1 MKNGSISWQSV
12 LTLFRLDLRSRKDN
26 AHEMGK
32 KDKAMK
38 VMNFIFGL
46 VLYGML
52 VTGIYFF
59 SNMFVKRAGLRIEFL
74 TIANLLTIGISTIVA
89 VSTVVKNLYMNGD
102 NELLLRFP
110 VSGAEILIA
119 KSIYCALH
127 NLVVTVLITLPFH
140 VVFGAITGANAG
152 YYFASIAM
160 VLFQTLFPFF
170 VANLIAIPVMKIV
183 NVIKNQFL
191 LVLIMIIIAICAC
204 FVAYMTALSSVL
216 EYLATNR
223 VNLFD
228 DPTIYESIVKFASN
242 CYPFNWYAYLL
253 NGKVQ
258 AGLTGGDLGLAFLW
272 LFLIN
277 AALGVGAFFVTTK
290 CYYGTILKGIESEKE
305 SLVKLNKKNKVR
317 SVFGTLLNREF
328 FLIFRSFNYS
338 FQYLAMACAAPVMV
352 YYCNALA
359 SAMGTKSVGTTI
371 VPGLTLLVIII
382 FVTIIVSFASTSISR
397 EGNVFYHTKII
408 PVSFTNQILTKLFL
422 YGIVATASVV
432 LCCVT
437 VAIAFATEA
446 GGNLLTP
453 LDVGMIFIISE
464 LVVLAETCL
473 SIWADIKS
481 PTFNVSGDGELV
493 SANKNVALALFVGI
507 FTAVLY
513 GVFAMVFSFQ
523 GLTLGSAVFD
533 MKPAEVYG
541 ILIGVSAAILIG
553 SACLLFVNL
562 EKRYQKIVP

>member
-1 MKNGSISWQSV
+1 MKQSNISWQSV
-12 LTLFRLDLRSRKDN
+12 KTLFRLDLRSRKD
-26 AHEMGK
+26 ASQELKK

-38 VMNFIFGL
+38 VMNAIFGF
-46 VLYGML
+46 VLYAML
-52 VTGIYFF
+52 VAGIYFF
-59 SNMFVKRAGLRIEFL
+59 TNMFVKRAGLSLEYFL
-74 TIANLLTIGISTIVA
+74 SIANMVTIGISTIVA

-102 NELLLRFP
+102 NELLFRFP
-110 VSGAEILIA
+110 VSGTEILIA

-127 NLVVTVLITLPFH
+127 NFLVTMLLTLPFH
-140 VVFGAITGANAG
+140 IVAGIIAEASVG
-152 YYFASIAM
+152 YYFGSIAM
-160 VLFQTLFPFF
+160 IVFQSFLPFF
-170 VANLIAIPVMKIV
+170 IANLVAIPVMKFV
-183 NVIKNQFL
+183 NIIKNQFL
-191 LVLIMIIIAICAC
+191 LVLIMIIIMICGC
-204 FVAYMTALSSVL
+204 FVLYMNALSSVL
-216 EYLATNR
+216 DYLSDNR

-228 DPTIYESIVKFASN
+228 DPTIRQNIENFARNS
-242 CYPFNWYAYLL
+242 YPINFYAD
-253 NGKVQ
+253 V
-258 AGLTGGDLGLAFLW
+258 LTGGNLTGQHPALCFLY
-272 LFLIN
+272 LLLIN
-277 AALGVGAFFVTTK
+277 AAFGVSAFFTTTK
-290 CYYGTILKGIESEKE
+290 CYYGTILRGIESEKE
-305 SLVKLNKKNKVR
+305 SLVKLHKKNKVR

-359 SAMGTKSVGTTI
+359 SAMGKKSVGTTI

-408 PVSFTNQILTKLFL
+408 PVSYTNQILTKLFL
-422 YGIVATASVV
+422 YGIVGTASVV
-432 LCCVT
+432 LCCIT
-437 VAIAFATEA
+437 VAAAFATEA

-453 LDVGMIFIISE
+453 LDVGMTFLICE

-507 FTAVLY
+507 FTAILY

-523 GLTLGSAVFD
+523 GITLGKMTFD
-533 MKPAEVYG
+533 MQPAEVYG
-541 ILIGVSAAILIG
+541 ILVGVSGAILIA
-553 SACLLFVNL
+553 SACMLFVNL
-562 EKRYQKIVP
+562 DKRYQKIVP

>member
-1 MKNGSISWQSV
+1 MKHSNISWQSV
-12 LTLFRLDLRSRKDN
+12 KTLFRLDLRSRKD
-26 AHEMGK
+26 ATSELTH

-38 VMNFIFGL
+38 AMNLIFGL
-46 VLYGML
+46 VLYAIL
-52 VTGIYFF
+52 VVGIYFF
-59 SNMFVKRAGLRIEFL
+59 TNMFVKRAGLSLEYFL
-74 TIANLLTIGISTIVA
+74 SIANLVTIGISTIVA
-89 VSTVVKNLYMNGD
+89 ISTVVKNLYMNGD
-102 NELLLRFP
+102 NELLFRFP

-127 NLVVTVLITLPFH
+127 NFLVTVLLTLPFH
-140 VVFGAITGANAG
+140 IVAGAIAEASVG
-152 YYFASIAM
+152 YYFGSIAM
-160 VLFQTLFPFF
+160 IIFQSFLPFF
-170 VANLIAIPVMKIV
+170 IANLVAIPVMKVV

-191 LVLIMIIIAICAC
+191 LVLIMIIIAICGC
-204 FVAYMTALSSVL
+204 FVLYMNALSSVL
-216 EYLATNR
+216 DYLADNR

-228 DPTIYESIVKFASN
+228 DPTIRQNIENFARNS
-242 CYPFNWYAYLL
+242 YPINFYAD
-253 NGKVQ
+253 V
-258 AGLTGGDLGLAFLW
+258 LTGGHLSGQHPALCFLY
-272 LFLIN
+272 LLLIN
-277 AALGVGAFFVTTK
+277 GAFGVGAYFTTTK
-290 CYYGTILKGIESEKE
+290 CYYGTILRGIESEKE
-305 SLVKLNKKNKVR
+305 SIVKLHKTNKVR

-359 SAMGTKSVGTTI
+359 SSMGKKSVGTTI

-397 EGNVFYHTKII
+397 EGNVFYHTKVI
-408 PVSFTNQILTKLFL
+408 PVSYTNQILTKLFL
-422 YGIVATASVV
+422 YGIVGTASVV
-432 LCCVT
+432 LCCIT
-437 VAIAFATEA
+437 VAAAFATEK

-453 LDVGMIFIISE
+453 LDVGMIFLICE

-493 SANKNVALALFVGI
+493 TANKNVALALFVGI

-523 GLTLGSAVFD
+523 GLTLGKVKFD
-533 MKPAEVYG
+533 MQPAEVYG
-541 ILIGVSAAILIG
+541 ILVGVSCAILIA
-553 SACLLFVNL
+553 SACMLFVNL
-562 EKRYQKIVP
+562 DKRYQKIVP

>member
-1 MKNGSISWQSV
+1 MKQSNISWQSV
-12 LTLFRLDLRSRKDN
+12 KTLFRLDLRSRKD
-26 AHEMGK
+26 ASQELKK

-38 VMNFIFGL
+38 VMNAIFGF
-46 VLYGML
+46 VLYAML
-52 VTGIYFF
+52 VAGIYFF
-59 SNMFVKRAGLRIEFL
+59 TNMFVKRAGLSLEYFL
-74 TIANLLTIGISTIVA
+74 SIANMVTIGISTIVA

-102 NELLLRFP
+102 NELLFRFP
-110 VSGAEILIA
+110 VSGTEILIA

-127 NLVVTVLITLPFH
+127 NFLVTMLLTLPFH
-140 VVFGAITGANAG
+140 IVAGIIAEASVG
-152 YYFASIAM
+152 YYFGSIAM
-160 VLFQTLFPFF
+160 IVFQSFLPFF
-170 VANLIAIPVMKIV
+170 IANLVAIPVMKFV
-183 NVIKNQFL
+183 NIIKNQFL
-191 LVLIMIIIAICAC
+191 LVLIMIIIMICGC
-204 FVAYMTALSSVL
+204 FVLYMNALSSVL
-216 EYLATNR
+216 DYLSDNR

-228 DPTIYESIVKFASN
+228 DPTIRQNIENFARNS
-242 CYPFNWYAYLL
+242 YPINFYAD
-253 NGKVQ
+253 V
-258 AGLTGGDLGLAFLW
+258 LTGGNLTGQHPALCFLY
-272 LFLIN
+272 LLLIN
-277 AALGVGAFFVTTK
+277 AAFGVSAFFTTTK
-290 CYYGTILKGIESEKE
+290 CYYGTILRGIESEKE
-305 SLVKLNKKNKVR
+305 SLVKLHKTNKVR

-359 SAMGTKSVGTTI
+359 SAMGKKSVGTTI

-408 PVSFTNQILTKLFL
+408 PVSYTNQILTKLFL
-422 YGIVATASVV
+422 YGIVGTASVV
-432 LCCVT
+432 LCCIT
-437 VAIAFATEA
+437 VAAAFATEA

-453 LDVGMIFIISE
+453 LDVGMTFLICE

-523 GLTLGSAVFD
+523 GITLGKVTFD
-533 MKPAEVYG
+533 MQPAEVYG
-541 ILIGVSAAILIG
+541 ILVGVSGAILIA
-553 SACLLFVNL
+553 SACMLFVNL
-562 EKRYQKIVP
+562 DKRYQKIVP

>member
-1 MKNGSISWQSV
+1 MKQSNISWQSV
-12 LTLFRLDLRSRKDN
+12 KTLFRLDLRSRKD
-26 AHEMGK
+26 ASQELKK

-38 VMNFIFGL
+38 VMNAIFGF
-46 VLYGML
+46 VLYAML
-52 VTGIYFF
+52 VAGIYFF
-59 SNMFVKRAGLRIEFL
+59 TNMFVKRAGLSLEYFL
-74 TIANLLTIGISTIVA
+74 SIANMVTIGISTIVA

-102 NELLLRFP
+102 NELLFRFP
-110 VSGAEILIA
+110 VSGTEILIA

-127 NLVVTVLITLPFH
+127 NFLVTMLLTLPFH
-140 VVFGAITGANAG
+140 IVAGVIAEASVG
-152 YYFASIAM
+152 YYFGSIAM
-160 VLFQTLFPFF
+160 IVFQSFLPFF
-170 VANLIAIPVMKIV
+170 IANLVAIPVMKFV
-183 NVIKNQFL
+183 NIIKNQFL
-191 LVLIMIIIAICAC
+191 LVLIMIIIMICGC
-204 FVAYMTALSSVL
+204 FVLYMNALSSVL
-216 EYLATNR
+216 DYLSDNR

-228 DPTIYESIVKFASN
+228 DPTIRQNIENFARNS
-242 CYPFNWYAYLL
+242 YPINFYAD
-253 NGKVQ
+253 V
-258 AGLTGGDLGLAFLW
+258 LTGGNLTGQHPALCFLY
-272 LFLIN
+272 LLLIN
-277 AALGVGAFFVTTK
+277 AAFGVSAFFTTTK
-290 CYYGTILKGIESEKE
+290 CYYGTILRGIESEKE
-305 SLVKLNKKNKVR
+305 SLVKLHKKNKVR

-359 SAMGTKSVGTTI
+359 SAMGKKSVGTTI

-408 PVSFTNQILTKLFL
+408 PVSYTNQILTKLFL
-422 YGIVATASVV
+422 YGIVGTASVV
-432 LCCVT
+432 LCCIT
-437 VAIAFATEA
+437 VAAAFATEA

-453 LDVGMIFIISE
+453 LDVGMTFLICE

-507 FTAVLY
+507 FTAILY

-523 GLTLGSAVFD
+523 GITLGKVTFD
-533 MKPAEVYG
+533 MQPAEVYG
-541 ILIGVSAAILIG
+541 ILVGVSGAILIA
-553 SACLLFVNL
+553 SACMLFVNL
-562 EKRYQKIVP
+562 DKRYQKIVP

>member
-1 MKNGSISWQSV
+1 MKQSNISWQSV
-12 LTLFRLDLRSRKDN
+12 KTLFRLDLRSRKD
-26 AHEMGK
+26 ASQELKK

-38 VMNFIFGL
+38 VMNAIFGF
-46 VLYGML
+46 VLYAML
-52 VTGIYFF
+52 VAGIYFF
-59 SNMFVKRAGLRIEFL
+59 TNMFVKRAGLSLEYFL
-74 TIANLLTIGISTIVA
+74 SIANMVTIGISTIVA

-102 NELLLRFP
+102 NELLFRFP
-110 VSGAEILIA
+110 VSGTEILIA

-127 NLVVTVLITLPFH
+127 NFLVTLLLTLPFH
-140 VVFGAITGANAG
+140 IVAGIIAEASVG
-152 YYFASIAM
+152 YYFGSIAM
-160 VLFQTLFPFF
+160 IVFQSFLPFF
-170 VANLIAIPVMKIV
+170 IANLVAIPVMKFV
-183 NVIKNQFL
+183 NIIKNQFL
-191 LVLIMIIIAICAC
+191 LVLIMIIIMICGC
-204 FVAYMTALSSVL
+204 FVLYMNALSSVL
-216 EYLATNR
+216 DYLSDNR

-228 DPTIYESIVKFASN
+228 DPTIRQNIENFARNS
-242 CYPFNWYAYLL
+242 YPINFYAD
-253 NGKVQ
+253 V
-258 AGLTGGDLGLAFLW
+258 LTGGNLTGQHPALCFLY
-272 LFLIN
+272 LLLIN
-277 AALGVGAFFVTTK
+277 AAFGVSAFFTTTK
-290 CYYGTILKGIESEKE
+290 CYYGTILRGIESEKE
-305 SLVKLNKKNKVR
+305 SLVKLHKTNKVR

-359 SAMGTKSVGTTI
+359 SAMGKKSVGTTI

-408 PVSFTNQILTKLFL
+408 PVSYTNQILTKLFL
-422 YGIVATASVV
+422 YGIVGTASVV
-432 LCCVT
+432 LCCIT
-437 VAIAFATEA
+437 VAAAFATEA

-453 LDVGMIFIISE
+453 LDVGMTFLICE

-507 FTAVLY
+507 FTAILY

-523 GLTLGSAVFD
+523 GITLGKVTFD
-533 MKPAEVYG
+533 MQPAEVYG
-541 ILIGVSAAILIG
+541 ILVGVSGAILIA
-553 SACLLFVNL
+553 SACMLFVNL
-562 EKRYQKIVP
+562 DKRYQKIVP

>member
-1 MKNGSISWQSV
+1 
-12 LTLFRLDLRSRKDN
+12 
-26 AHEMGK
+26 
-32 KDKAMK
+32 
-38 VMNFIFGL
+38 
-46 VLYGML
+46 
-52 VTGIYFF
+52 
-59 SNMFVKRAGLRIEFL
+59 
-74 TIANLLTIGISTIVA
+74 
-89 VSTVVKNLYMNGD
+89 
-102 NELLLRFP
+102 
-110 VSGAEILIA
+110 
-119 KSIYCALH
+119 
-127 NLVVTVLITLPFH
+127 
-140 VVFGAITGANAG
+140 
-152 YYFASIAM
+152 
-160 VLFQTLFPFF
+160 
-170 VANLIAIPVMKIV
+170 
-183 NVIKNQFL
+183 
-191 LVLIMIIIAICAC
+191 
-204 FVAYMTALSSVL
+204 
-216 EYLATNR
+216 
-223 VNLFD
+223 
-228 DPTIYESIVKFASN
+228 
-242 CYPFNWYAYLL
+242 
-253 NGKVQ
+253 
-258 AGLTGGDLGLAFLW
+258 
-272 LFLIN
+272 
-277 AALGVGAFFVTTK
+277 
-290 CYYGTILKGIESEKE
+290 
-305 SLVKLNKKNKVR
+305 
-317 SVFGTLLNREF
+317 
-328 FLIFRSFNYS
+328 
-338 FQYLAMACAAPVMV
+338 
-352 YYCNALA
+352 
-359 SAMGTKSVGTTI
+359 MGTKSVGTTI

-397 EGNVFYHTKII
+397 EVNVFYHTKII

-523 GLTLGSAVFD
+523 GLTLGSVVFD

>member
-1 MKNGSISWQSV
+1 MKQSNISWQSV
-12 LTLFRLDLRSRKDN
+12 KTLFRLDLRSRKD
-26 AHEMGK
+26 ASQELKK

-38 VMNFIFGL
+38 VMNAIFGF
-46 VLYGML
+46 VLYAML
-52 VTGIYFF
+52 VAGIYFF
-59 SNMFVKRAGLRIEFL
+59 TNMFVKRAGLSLEYFL
-74 TIANLLTIGISTIVA
+74 SIANMVTIGISTIVA

-102 NELLLRFP
+102 NELLFRFP
-110 VSGAEILIA
+110 VSGTEILIA

-127 NLVVTVLITLPFH
+127 NFLVTMLLTLPFH
-140 VVFGAITGANAG
+140 IVAGIIAEASVG
-152 YYFASIAM
+152 YYFGSIAM
-160 VLFQTLFPFF
+160 IVFQSFLPFF
-170 VANLIAIPVMKIV
+170 IANLVAIPVMKFV
-183 NVIKNQFL
+183 NIIKNQFL
-191 LVLIMIIIAICAC
+191 LVLIMIIIMICGC
-204 FVAYMTALSSVL
+204 FVLYMNALSSVL
-216 EYLATNR
+216 DYLSDNR

-228 DPTIYESIVKFASN
+228 DPTIRQNIENFARNS
-242 CYPFNWYAYLL
+242 YPINFYAD
-253 NGKVQ
+253 V
-258 AGLTGGDLGLAFLW
+258 LTGGNLTGQHPALCFLY
-272 LFLIN
+272 LLLIN
-277 AALGVGAFFVTTK
+277 AAFGVSAFFTITK
-290 CYYGTILKGIESEKE
+290 CYYGTILRGIESEKE
-305 SLVKLNKKNKVR
+305 SLVKLHKKNKVR

-359 SAMGTKSVGTTI
+359 SAMGKKSVGTTI

-408 PVSFTNQILTKLFL
+408 PVSYTNQILTKLFL
-422 YGIVATASVV
+422 YGIVGTASVV
-432 LCCVT
+432 LCCIT
-437 VAIAFATEA
+437 VAAAFATEA

-453 LDVGMIFIISE
+453 LDVGMTFLICE

-507 FTAVLY
+507 FTAILY

-523 GLTLGSAVFD
+523 GITLGKVTFD
-533 MKPAEVYG
+533 MQPAEVYG
-541 ILIGVSAAILIG
+541 ILVGVSGAILIA
-553 SACLLFVNL
+553 SACMLFVNL
-562 EKRYQKIVP
+562 DKRYQKIVP